1 MTSLEARFDEAVNIV
16 SSGGVNLGSQED
28 QLKLYGYY
36 TRVKKGVCKGPRPAP
51 WELRKQAKYDAW
63 KDASE
68 RASEDAMQEYIEIV
82 ERLAAGSGGVK
93 TNVQDKRPLGFA
105 VEDDE
110 HGSGTDGAPPDLC
123 LYASQGDMKSLV
135 HCVKAQKVSP
145 NYVDAQGMTPLI
157 CAADRDH
164 KDIVIY
170 LLRNGALPNNS
181 DMEGQTALHYAVL
194 CDHLEMAILLV
205 TYGAHIDHPDNDGI
219 TPFQLASD
227 DTKQHLLMAEKS
239 AERYKFLVTYVAVP
253 TLLVGAGLVVLTAA
267 LLYQRRAWSRR

>member
-1 MTSLEARFDEAVNIV
+1 MTSLEEQFDEAVNSV
-16 SSGGVNLGSQED
+16 SSGGVNLSSQED

-36 TRVKKGVCKGPRPAP
+36 TRVKKGVCEGPRPGP

-68 RASEDAMQEYIEIV
+68 TAREDAMQEYIEIV
-82 ERLAAGSGGVK
+82 GRLAAGSGGVK

-105 VEDDE
+105 VDDE
-110 HGSGTDGAPPDLC
+110 HKSGTGEVPPDIC

-135 HCVKAQKVSP
+135 HCVKAQKVSS
-145 NYVDAQGMTPLI
+145 NYVDAHGMTPLI

-164 KDIVIY
+164 KDIVLY
-170 LLRNGALPNNS
+170 LLRNGALPNDS

-194 CDHLEMAILLV
+194 CDHVETAVLLV
-205 TYGAHIDHPDNDGI
+205 KYGAHMHYPDSEGE

-227 DTKQHLLMAEKS
+227 DTKQHLLNAEKS
-239 AERYKFLVTYVAVP
+239 AERYNLLVNRVAVP
-253 TLLVGAGLVVLTAA
+253 TLFIATGAVLTAA
-267 LLYQRRAWSRR
+267 LIYQWKTWKRR